1 MNFKNILKVLLII
14 LIIFSFI
21 ILINLIGLNLN
32 ENKPPKKLLTLDAFE
47 PLIMKGSDAF
57 CKTHVGFDL
66 EKSCNKLTN
75 YNCGK
80 TSCCTWTTK
89 CKAIDKNGIIFA
101 D

>member
-1 MNFKNILKVLLII
+1 MNFKYILKVLLII
-14 LIIFSFI
+14 FIIFSVI
-21 ILINLIGLNLN
+21 ILINLISLNSN
-32 ENKPPKKLLTLDAFE
+32 MNIQINKPLNLDAFK

-75 YNCGK
+75 YNCSQ
-80 TSCCTWTTK
+80 TSCCKWSTK
-89 CKAIDKNGIIFA
+89 CKAIDKNGIIFS

>member
-1 MNFKNILKVLLII
+1 MDFKYILKVLFII
-14 LIIFSFI
+14 VIIFSVI

-32 ENKPPKKLLTLDAFE
+32 ESIQSKKLLNLEAFD

-57 CKTHVGFDL
+57 CKTHVGFNL

-75 YNCGK
+75 YNCSQ

-89 CKAIDKNGIIFA
+89 CKASDKNGIIFT